1 MKLSSTA
8 GTQGI
13 GWAQE
18 TFVGKSGESSST
30 ISKGHIVQCTLDSLE
45 PDDDQEVK
53 LATGDAFGI
62 YGVALEEIKAGKRGL
77 IALSGKVE
85 IMGGDSIAEGV
96 RFMPESGGEATTYVG
111 TGDNNVCCGVA
122 VDALTD
128 GALGTALFNGWQ
140 IITIQDQTP
149 D

>member
-8 GTQGI
+8 GMQGI

-18 TFVGKSGESSST
+18 TFVGKSGEATAT
-30 ISKGHIVQCTLDSLE
+30 ISKGHIVQCTLDALE

-62 YGVALEEIKAGKRGL
+62 YGVALETITAGKTGL
-77 IALSGKVE
+77 ICLSGKVE
-85 IMGGDSIAEGV
+85 IMGGASIAEGV
-96 RFMPESGGEATTYVG
+96 RFMPASGGEAAAYVG
-111 TGDNNVCCGVA
+111 TADNNVCCGVA
-122 VDALTD
+122 VDTLAD
-128 GALGTALFNGWQ
+128 GALGTVLFNGWQ

>member
-8 GTQGI
+8 GMQGI

-18 TFVGKSGESSST
+18 TFVGKSGEASAT
-30 ISKGHIVQCTLDSLE
+30 ISKGHIVQCTLASLE

-53 LATGDAFGI
+53 LATGDGFGI

-77 IALSGKVE
+77 ICLSGKVE
-85 IMGGDSIAEGV
+85 VMGGAAVTGGV
-96 RFMPESGGEATTYVG
+96 RIMPESGGEAIAHVG
-111 TGDNNVCCGVA
+111 TADDNVCCGIA
-122 VDALTD
+122 VDTLANAT
-128 GALGTALFNGWQ
+128 LGTVLFDGWQ
-140 IITIQDQTP
+140 IITVQDQTP